1 MKLDQRETT
10 AYVVL
15 CRGGVSAQRLAEALR
30 VSLPTAS
37 RTVASLRRKGVQI
50 ASVRENGS
58 WHYEVRNR
66 AKLARARLRKLKRY
80 VGFIKTW
87 HSPKGKEEDLLIY
100 GAD

>member
-1 MKLDQRETT
+1 M
-10 AYVVL
+10 
-15 CRGGVSAQRLAEALR
+15 
-30 VSLPTAS
+30 
-37 RTVASLRRKGVQI
+37 
-50 ASVRENGS
+50 RENGS